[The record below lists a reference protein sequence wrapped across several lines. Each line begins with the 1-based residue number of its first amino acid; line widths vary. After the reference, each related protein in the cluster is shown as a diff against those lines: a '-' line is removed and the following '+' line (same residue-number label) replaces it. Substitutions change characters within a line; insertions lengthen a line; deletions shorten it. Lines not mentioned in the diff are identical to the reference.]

1 MWHKTVV
8 RILRTAVPP
17 KIRSQPS
24 SKRSTTISPHTTK
37 TSPCVVYGH
46 LLYVSRRWGRSVHH
60 QIVVLASFGRCG
72 DDGLSKEGVGP
83 CFFANVTYFA
93 LQGFVIQND
102 HADQGGSDV
111 EELYFLGDVFSD
123 NMCTQGWGGAINAYN
138 VKTLGIGENCF
149 VDNLA
154 TGSNATGG
162 GVLM

>member
-1 MWHKTVV
+1 VIFMWHKTVV

-123 NMCTQGWGGAINAYN
+123 NMCTQGS
-138 VKTLGIGENCF
+138 TP
-149 VDNLA
+149 
-154 TGSNATGG
+154 T
-162 GVLM
+162 M